1 MAGTRARSPL
11 GVMLVAAVLA
21 ALVAALVLSFVLED
35 AEPVDGVATVLTLT
49 PDGGSV
55 PQVDLAG
62 EPAPDFTYEPLAGGA
77 DVDFAAFRGGRP
89 AVINFFAEW
98 CAPCVREMPTF
109 ESAYQDHGDRVA
121 FLGLS
126 YNETAEDGLAL
137 VERTGVTYE
146 TGRDPDGAIITAFS
160 GLGMPT
166 TIFIAADGT
175 ITTSHTGPLT
185 AGELE
190 EELEELEGT

>member
-1 MAGTRARSPL
+1 MAGTRTRSPL
-11 GVMLVAAVLA
+11 GVTLVAAVLA
-21 ALVAALVLSFVLED
+21 ALFVALVLSFVLD
-35 AEPVDGVATVLTLT
+35 DGESADRDATVLTLD
-49 PDGGSV
+49 PDGGTV
-55 PQVDLAG
+55 PQVDLSG
-62 EPAPDFTYEPLAGGA
+62 EPAPDFAYEPLAGGA
-77 DVDFAAFRGGRP
+77 DVDFATFRDGRP

-109 ESAYQDHGDRVA
+109 EAAYQEHGDRVA

-126 YNETAEDGLAL
+126 YNETAEEGAEL

-146 TGRDPDGAIITAFS
+146 TGRDPDGDIITAYS

-175 ITTSHTGPLT
+175 ITTSHTGPLS

-190 EELEELEGT
+190 EELERLV